1 MTNEDQKNQNEEMNE
16 DNLMPELDEFNS
28 GSSQEAEEQPVEE
41 QQADSQKAEKVQES
55 QSDEKSDK
63 VQPENNE
70 SEIEQWLIENK
81 FKNDEE
87 GKQKLAE
94 AYKQLQSKT
103 DKERNEWSGEKD
115 KYAKLAQL
123 DDFLSTNPDVVQK
136 LTESVQEKQKDVNA
150 PPVKPDDY
158 DVLDE
163 SIENSSSAKWRAEQ
177 DQWLIRQGAT
187 QAMMEVEKLKSELSE
202 SQAFDAETAE
212 LQKMGLSDT
221 EVVEYR
227 QFMADPNNVSQ
238 ENLVQIWKTLSNKG
252 NSPQQKSTGQAPKVK
267 NKQNSAAAVSGN
279 APQAIEPEE
288 KAVDDFWKGIMEFN
302 NTNT

>member
-1 MTNEDQKNQNEEMNE
+1 MTNEDQKSQNEEMNE
-16 DNLMPELDEFNS
+16 DNLMAELDEFNS

>member
-16 DNLMPELDEFNS
+16 DNLMAELDEFNS

>member
-16 DNLMPELDEFNS
+16 DNLMAELDEFNS

-41 QQADSQKAEKVQES
+41 QQADSQKAEEVQEN

-63 VQPENNE
+63 EIPEEKNT
-70 SEIEQWLIENK
+70 EIEQWLIKNK
-81 FKNDEE
+81 FADDEE
-87 GKQKLAE
+87 GKQKLVD
-94 AYKQLQSKT
+94 AYRQLQSKS
-103 DKERNEWSGEKD
+103 DKERNEWGSEKQ
-115 KYAKLAQL
+115 KYEKLAQL
-123 DDFLSTNPDVVQK
+123 DDFLASNPDVVQK
-136 LTESVQEKQKDVNA
+136 LTESVQEKQKDLNA
-150 PPVKPDDY
+150 APVKPDDY
-158 DVLDE
+158 DILDE
-163 SIENSSSAKWRAEQ
+163 SIENSSSAKWREKH
-177 DQWLIRQGAT
+177 DKWLINQGAT
-187 QAMMEVEKLKSELSE
+187 QAMLEVEKLKSELSE

-252 NSPQQKSTGQAPKVK
+252 NSPEQNLSKQTPKVK
-267 NKQNSAAAVSGN
+267 NKQNSAAAISGN
-279 APQAIEPEE
+279 APQAVEPEE
-288 KAVDDFWKGIMEFN
+288 KVVDDFWKGIMEFN

>member
-1 MTNEDQKNQNEEMNE
+1 MTNEDQKSQNEEMNE
-16 DNLMPELDEFNS
+16 DNLMAELDEFNS

-41 QQADSQKAEKVQES
+41 QQADSQEAEEVQES

-81 FKNDEE
+81 FKNDDE

-202 SQAFDAETAE
+202 SQAFDAETEE